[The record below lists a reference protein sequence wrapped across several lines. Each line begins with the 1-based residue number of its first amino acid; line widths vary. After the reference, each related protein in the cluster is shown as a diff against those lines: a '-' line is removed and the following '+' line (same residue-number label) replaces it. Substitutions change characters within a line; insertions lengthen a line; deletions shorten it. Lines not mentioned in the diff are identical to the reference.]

1 MSGHAPRWTAPRPL
15 FRMPAV
21 GSTMQGT
28 KTKAARA
35 KAGRSGAAPSS
46 RARASQEPS
55 ARVGAVSFAGAA
67 EALLESL
74 FEAVPDVPAVNGHAS
89 VPDVVRKNR
98 RERARRRLVDA
109 LRARGEHPLSEARSA
124 ELGRLVERWAQ
135 KRFADA
141 FPEADDFEMSC
152 AQEGAALEAAARGDE
167 KERFAAAERAHR
179 DEVVRR
185 HGWIEIR
192 GLQLSERVRKELDVV
207 YVPLHVED
215 RSAVP
220 SPPPAKKA
228 AATKKK
234 RGAKNGAGA
243 ASEVDVEVMLAM
255 VRALDRPRVPATGAL
270 AKHTRLFVFG
280 APGSGKSTWMA
291 YLATRAALRELAVET
306 GWPADPVPFLVHAR
320 SVHEA
325 RVTVEVL
332 ARGAGVEPWFLE
344 AALGRGSALLLIDG
358 IDEARP
364 EVGRSLM
371 ECVTGLLEAHPQV
384 RAVVTSRPSA
394 MAGDDEPVPEGFVRV
409 RLLPMTPGE
418 VSTFVDKWCLAAE
431 LSLGKSETVAVADAR
446 AAAEDLK
453 ERIREKGAIEKLAQT
468 PLLCSVICVVHRFL
482 GQRIPARRVALYEAI
497 TNVLLYEW
505 DRAKFPDKPDAVL
518 GKLDAH
524 AKRAL
529 LSRLA
534 RAMHLERA
542 AEWPAE
548 KVIASFEEKLPDL
561 GYEAGEAA
569 GIVAEIRDRNGV
581 LVERSP
587 GSFAFS
593 HMTFQEYLAAMEMV
607 NRREYG
613 EMLQRYRDG
622 WWHEVIVLAAG
633 FPGAEVTRLVRSL
646 LAADKGKVGEGTMLA
661 AQCAETAI
669 DMPAALRAEID
680 ERVAKVVPPR
690 SAQGVQKLAEL
701 GDVAG
706 PILLRSLASAS
717 ADAKVN
723 ILRALRLIGYEPANS
738 AFRRLMR
745 DPARMM
751 DGTKVALWTLIL
763 FFGMAA
769 KRASSWKA
777 LLEELDQPN
786 PELGPELTLAF
797 RGELKKLIPLLT
809 ASSSAATTAARSG

>member
-1 MSGHAPRWTAPRPL
+1 M
-15 FRMPAV
+15 
-21 GSTMQGT
+21 
-28 KTKAARA
+28 
-35 KAGRSGAAPSS
+35 
-46 RARASQEPS
+46 
-55 ARVGAVSFAGAA
+55 
-67 EALLESL
+67 LESL
-74 FEAVPDVPAVNGHAS
+74 FDTVPDVPAVNGHAS

-141 FPEADDFEMSC
+141 FPEADEFEVSC

-167 KERFAAAERAHR
+167 QERFAAAERAHR

-207 YVPLHVED
+207 YVPLQVED

-228 AATKKK
+228 PATRKK

-255 VRALDRPRVPATGAL
+255 VRALDRPRVPATHAL
-270 AKHTRLFVFG
+270 AKHARLFVFG

-291 YLATRAALRELAVET
+291 HLATRAALRELAAET

-325 RVTVEVL
+325 RVTAEVL

-344 AALGRGSALLLIDG
+344 AALARGSALLLIDG
-358 IDEARP
+358 IDEALP

-371 ECVTGLLEAHPQV
+371 ECVTGLLDAHPQT
-384 RAVVTSRPSA
+384 RAVATSRPSA
-394 MAGDDEPVPEGFVRV
+394 MAGDDDPVPEGFARV

-418 VSTFVDKWCLAAE
+418 VSTFVDRWCLAAE

-453 ERIREKGAIEKLAQT
+453 GRIREKGAIEKLAQT

-505 DRAKFPDKPDAVL
+505 DRAKFPDKPDVVL

-569 GIVAEIRDRNGV
+569 GLVAEIRDRNGV

-613 EMLQRYRDG
+613 ELLERSRDR

-633 FPGAEVTRLVRSL
+633 FPGAEVTRLVRGL

-661 AQCAETAI
+661 AQCADTAI
-669 DMPAALRAEID
+669 DMPAALRARID
-680 ERVAKVVPPR
+680 ERVAKVVPPETVEALNALMR
-690 SAQGVQKLAEL
+690 L

-706 PILLRSLASAS
+706 PVLLRGLEN
-717 ADAKVN
+717 ADTTGRAA
-723 ILRALRLIGYEPANS
+723 ILNGLGYVAYEPAIGAIKRLLKDGARATRAISLIPWDGFLQQPIVAECAASAMFGLIANS
-738 AFRRLMR
+738 TAAFL
-745 DPARMM
+745 DFLESIPDA
-751 DGTKVALWTLIL
+751 DESAIVALRGYESIPSLPADWGRKIRALIRRYEQAHPTTAV
-763 FFGMAA
+763 AA
-769 KRASSWKA
+769 PSPRS
-777 LLEELDQPN
+777 
-786 PELGPELTLAF
+786 
-797 RGELKKLIPLLT
+797 
-809 ASSSAATTAARSG
+809 AARSG